1 MLHNSVKQK
10 TLRTSFLKLSGDM
23 LAMVGDYLNEKLPV
37 FIFTNRITFKIFMQC
52 QIQSYEI
59 KRQEMF
65 HQAYLLQ
72 RELDRITHATK
83 FDLSY

>member
-1 MLHNSVKQK
+1 
-10 TLRTSFLKLSGDM
+10 
-23 LAMVGDYLNEKLPV
+23 
-37 FIFTNRITFKIFMQC
+37 MQS

-72 RELDRITHATK
+72 RELDRISNATK
-83 FDLSY
+83 FDLSYQSREEYEILK